1 MAYRTDRLRLRA
13 LLAAAS
19 TSALAL
25 AAPAL
30 AQDAASAPAPA
41 PAPAAPPAAP
51 PEVHGLEEIVVTAQ
65 RRAENLQE
73 VPIAI
78 AAVTADALARAGVN
92 DTNSLS
98 QIVPSVNFQRSGASG
113 LFFVR
118 GVGTTN
124 ASVGDEGSNAF
135 YVDGVYIPDLS
146 GTVTQFNN
154 IARIEVLKG
163 PQGTLFGRNAFGGLI
178 HIITKEPGDVF
189 EAQGEAG
196 YGNYQT
202 AQGKLYV
209 GGPVTDTVSMDLA
222 LTGYDQAKGW
232 GRNVT
237 LNRDIKKMQYWGA
250 RSKLVWK
257 PSDSVKVTLA
267 GDYYD
272 MDDNT
277 SIGWSVDEDFPARGL
292 TGPVYSIGSMDTAS
306 DQYSLTKLKSWGVS
320 GTIEADLGFANLT
333 SISSLRDSTNNS
345 DFDVDATQI
354 PWLRITF
361 ESGSRAYQQELRL
374 ASADTDP
381 LSWQI
386 GAFYLRSEVDN
397 ASRFRGLGVGGI
409 NGGTFIDATLDT
421 DSYAAFGELSY
432 KLTPSTQVIGGIRYT
447 KDKRKL
453 GGGQYVVVNNTL
465 GPFTPTEDG
474 IDYGRFTYR
483 LAIRQELTDDISVY
497 ASYNRGFKAGTYSL
511 QSPINP
517 PVQPQYINAYEIGVK
532 SELFDRRLRVNAA
545 AFHYDISN
553 YQIRSATAGALGA
566 AVLLN
571 AASVKVDGLDVEFDA
586 APTDNLRIFGGFTWL
601 DSRFA
606 SFGGPG
612 SAYQAPFIYPNP
624 AVCDAPGTSD
634 PGTQTGP
641 ATGGFLTTCSGNAS
655 GFQTPGA
662 PDFTASL
669 GTSLTVPVTETGEL
683 RFSLLGNYNSG
694 FPFESDGLL
703 RQKKYALL
711 NGSVGYWLTENWGVE
726 LWGKNITGTKY
737 FQQKISTGL
746 GATTD
751 RSAPATYG
759 VTVKFDY

>member
-1 MAYRTDRLRLRA
+1 MAYRPERLRLHA
-13 LLAAAS
+13 WLAAAS
-19 TSALAL
+19 TSTLAL
-25 AAPAL
+25 STPVF
-30 AQDAASAPAPA
+30 AQAT
-41 PAPAAPPAAP
+41 PPA
-51 PEVHGLEEIVVTAQ
+51 EVQAGALEEIVVTAQ
-65 RRAENLQE
+65 RRAENLQA

-78 AAVTADALARAGVN
+78 AAVTADALSRAGVN

-98 QIVPSVNFQRSGASG
+98 QVVPSVNFQRSGASG

-154 IARIEVLKG
+154 ISRIEVLKG

-189 EAQGEAG
+189 ETQGEAG
-196 YGNYQT
+196 YSNYQT
-202 AQGKLYV
+202 VQGKLYV
-209 GGPVTDTVSMDLA
+209 GGPVTENVSMDLA
-222 LTGYDQAKGW
+222 LTGYDQSKGW
-232 GRNVT
+232 GRNIT
-237 LNRDIKKMQYWGA
+237 LNRDTKKMRYWGA
-250 RSKLVWK
+250 RSKLVWRA
-257 PSDSVKVTLA
+257 SDAVKVTLA
-267 GDYYD
+267 GDYYKN
-272 MDDNT
+272 DDNT
-277 SIGWSVDEDFPARGL
+277 AIAWSVDQDFPVRGL
-292 TGPVYSIGSMDTAS
+292 TGPIYSVGSLDTAA

-320 GTIEADLGFANLT
+320 ATIEADLGFANLT
-333 SISSLRDSTNNS
+333 SISSLRDSKNNS

-397 ASRFRGLGVGGI
+397 ASRFRGLAAGGV
-409 NGGTFIDATLDT
+409 NGGTFIDATLNT

-432 KLTPSTQVIGGIRYT
+432 KLTPTTQVIGGVRYT
-447 KDKRKL
+447 KDKRVL
-453 GGGQYVVVNNTL
+453 GGGVYLVANNTL
-465 GPFTPTEDG
+465 GAFTPTNDS
-474 IDYGRFTYR
+474 IDYGKFTYR
-483 LAIRQELTDDISVY
+483 LAVRQELTDDISLY

-511 QSPINP
+511 QSPTNP
-517 PVQPQYINAYEIGVK
+517 PVQPQYINAYEAGVK
-532 SELFDRRLRVNAA
+532 SELFGRRLRLNAS

-553 YQIRSATAGALGA
+553 YQIRSAAAGAIGA

-571 AASVKVDGLDVEFDA
+571 AASVKVDGVDVEFDA
-586 APTDNLRIFGGFTWL
+586 APMKNLRIFGGFTWL
-601 DSRFA
+601 DSRF
-606 SFGGPG
+606 SNFGKPG
-612 SAYQAPFIYPNP
+612 STYQAPFIYPNP
-624 AVCDAPGTSD
+624 AVCNATGTAD
-634 PGTQTGP
+634 PGTTTGP
-641 ATGGFLTTCSGNAS
+641 YSGGLTTCFGNAS

-662 PDFTASL
+662 PDFTASV
-669 GTSLTVPVTETGEL
+669 GTSLTVPVNETGEL
-683 RFSLLGNYNSG
+683 RFSLLGSYNSG

-711 NGSVGYWLTENWGVE
+711 NGSVAYWLTENWGVE
-726 LWGKNITGTKY
+726 VWGKNITGTKY

-746 GATTD
+746 GATTN
-751 RSAPATYG
+751 RAAPATYG
-759 VTVKFDY
+759 VTIKFDY

>member
-1 MAYRTDRLRLRA
+1 MAYRTDRRRLRA
-13 LLAAAS
+13 FLAAAS
-19 TSALAL
+19 TSTLAL
-25 AAPAL
+25 AAPGQ
-30 AQDAASAPAPA
+30 AQE
-41 PAPAAPPAAP
+41 AAPDAAP

-78 AAVTADALARAGVN
+78 AAVTADALSRAGVN

-98 QIVPSVNFQRSGASG
+98 QVVPSVNFQRSGASG

-178 HIITKEPGDVF
+178 HIITKEPGEVF
-189 EAQGEAG
+189 EAQGEAS
-196 YGNYQT
+196 YGNYET
-202 AQGKLYV
+202 VQGKLYL
-209 GGPVTDTVSMDLA
+209 GGPVAENLSMDLA
-222 LTGYDQAKGW
+222 LTGYDQGKGW

-250 RSKLVWK
+250 RSKLVWRA
-257 PSDSVKVTLA
+257 SDAVKVTIA

-272 MDDNT
+272 NDDNT
-277 SIGWSVDEDFPARGL
+277 AIGWSVDEDFPVRGL
-292 TGPVYSIGSMDTAS
+292 TGPVYSIGSMDTAA
-306 DQYSLTKLKSWGVS
+306 DQYSLTKLKAWGVS

-333 SISSLRDSTNNS
+333 SITSVRDSQNNS

-361 ESGSRAYQQELRL
+361 ESGSRAYQEELRL
-374 ASADTDP
+374 ASADTKP

-397 ASRFRGLGVGGI
+397 ASRFRGLAAGGV

-453 GGGQYVVVNNTL
+453 GGGQYVVVNNAL
-465 GPFTPTEDG
+465 GPFTPTEGG

-483 LAIRQELTDDISVY
+483 LAIRQELTEDVSVY

-511 QSPINP
+511 QSPANP
-517 PVQPQYINAYEIGVK
+517 PVQPQYINAYEVGLK

-545 AFHYDISN
+545 VFHYDISN
-553 YQIRSATAGALGA
+553 YQIRSAAAGAIGA

-586 APTDNLRIFGGFTWL
+586 APTDNLRIFGGFNWL
-601 DSRFA
+601 DSRF
-606 SFGGPG
+606 SNFGKPG
-612 SAYQAPFIYPNP
+612 STYQAPFLYPLP

-634 PGTQTGP
+634 PGTSTGAP
-641 ATGGFLTTCSGNAS
+641 TGGFATCFGDAS

-669 GTSLTVPVTETGEL
+669 GASLTVPVSDTGEL

-711 NGSVGYWLTENWGVE
+711 NGSVGYWLTEHWGVE

-759 VTVKFDY
+759 VTIKFDY